1 MKHIKYDDYN
11 VKLSKSALRLYFND
25 LLIDIETKETSTQ
38 HYTVAENHKYKQ
50 GRIKGGLGLGH
61 RWLIIADFLYW

>member
-11 VKLSKSALRLYFND
+11 VKLSKSALRLYFYD
-25 LLIDIETKETSTQ
+25 LLIDIETKETST

-50 GRIKGGLGLGH
+50 GRIKGDLGS
-61 RWLIIADFLYW
+61 RA